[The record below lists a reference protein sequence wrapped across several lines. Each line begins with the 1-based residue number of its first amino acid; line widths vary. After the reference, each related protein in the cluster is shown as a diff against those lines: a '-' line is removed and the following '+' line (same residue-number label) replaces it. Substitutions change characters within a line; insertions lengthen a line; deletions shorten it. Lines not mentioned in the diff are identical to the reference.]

1 MSTPQSGAAPRRAA
15 NPRRRGGQRNRSSA
29 NPADDTEQVKLLRS
43 KYTHQLSVIQEL
55 FPDWSDEDLLFA
67 LQESNGDVELAV
79 GRISEGHASQ
89 FSSVKT
95 KKQTRKEAAAAH
107 AAAPAS
113 AATSAAPAASV
124 SAAST
129 PAASTD
135 AAGPRARTRN
145 AERGAARGRGA
156 PAQAARAGRG
166 GFRGVGARGGATG
179 AVAVSAQAD
188 AKPITTTQAAFRV
201 SQQPAQPASERS
213 TAASAAE
220 KPKTGMSW
228 AQIARPAEKPAPA
241 PAAPAQTAVPTATAA
256 KAPTAT
262 PAAPEPAIDTEIT
275 QPALALDAAQN
286 ASEGARAAPS
296 EPSVAPASAPAPAAA
311 PVSSRGARA
320 RAHQDAPVV
329 MPGGAASLDRLGV
342 QFGSLNFMVGDEAQ
356 QPFAGADE
364 TSSARAGFADVDAK
378 RDAPADAAS
387 FPQQGLDAFKSHGFN
402 ASHNAYG
409 LASDNANT
417 RPTFEQ
423 TDESLHANG
432 PSGAAAAAGGAPAPT
447 VPAAGF
453 TGAPSSI
460 YNTPLDS
467 QRNALYY
474 GAHHTAT
481 PMSLRGDERAS
492 PAAHAVPT
500 PGEAPSVPPAQ
511 PPQPATPAGA
521 PGLQQQQ
528 PFPNLMPYYYPYY
541 MPSQFQ
547 HYASPAGGFGQYQM
561 YGGQPQHPTKPDATP
576 TGPSLASPYLHHGGP
591 ADAAAVYGT
600 HTPPPHFQPHTAV
613 GASYDAQG
621 FGQRMPSLNQPTAS
635 DGFKLQGNADADAG
649 SLPGLSNF
657 LSAGQAQQG
666 GIPPQS
672 RAGAPNAGAQS
683 SPLDYRSFD
692 AAKSPAAGANRAATG
707 APTGQP
713 VQQQPAQQHPAYYQQ
728 YAGNFGHQ
736 GTAAYNGY
744 SYGRQQQPPYWG

>member
-29 NPADDTEQVKLLRS
+29 NAADDTEQVKLLRS

-95 KKQTRKEAAAAH
+95 KKQTRKEVAAAH
-107 AAAPAS
+107 AAAPAAP
-113 AATSAAPAASV
+113 AAVPATTAAPAASV
-124 SAAST
+124 SAA
-129 PAASTD
+129 PAQATATD
-135 AAGPRARTRN
+135 AAAPRARARN
-145 AERGAARGRGA
+145 AERGAVRGRGA

-166 GFRGVGARGGATG
+166 GFRGVGARGGAAG
-179 AVAVSAQAD
+179 AVPVSAQA
-188 AKPITTTQAAFRV
+188 ASKPITTTQAAFQV
-201 SQQPAQPASERS
+201 SQPAQPAGER
-213 TAASAAE
+213 TAASSAAE

-228 AQIARPAEKPAPA
+228 AQIARPVEKAPPA
-241 PAAPAQTAVPTATAA
+241 PAAPAPTS
-256 KAPTAT
+256 APAS
-262 PAAPEPAIDTEIT
+262 AAPEPAIDTEIT

-286 ASEGARAAPS
+286 VSEGVQAAPS
-296 EPSVAPASAPAPAAA
+296 EPSAVPAPAPAPA
-311 PVSSRGARA
+311 PVSARGARA

-329 MPGGAASLDRLGV
+329 MPGGPASLDRLGV
-342 QFGSLNFMVGDEAQ
+342 QFGTLNFMAGDEAQ
-356 QPFAGADE
+356 QPLAGADE
-364 TSSARAGFADVDAK
+364 SSAARAGFADVDAK

-387 FPQQGLDAFKSHGFN
+387 FPQQGLDAFKSHGFGN
-402 ASHNAYG
+402 ATHNTYG
-409 LASDNANT
+409 LASGNTNA
-417 RPTFEQ
+417 RPAFEQ
-423 TDESLHANG
+423 ADESLHANA
-432 PSGAAAAAGGAPAPT
+432 PSGTTPAAGGAPAAGT
-447 VPAAGF
+447 NAAGF

-474 GAHHTAT
+474 GAHHNATT
-481 PMSLRGDERAS
+481 PMSSLRGDERAS

-500 PGEAPSVPPAQ
+500 PGEAPSAPPAQ

-528 PFPNLMPYYYPYY
+528 PFPNVMPYYYPYY
-541 MPSQFQ
+541 MPNQFQ

-561 YGGQPQHPTKPDATP
+561 YGGQPQHPSKPDATP

-621 FGQRMPSLNQPTAS
+621 FGQRVPSSLNQPTAS

-672 RAGAPNAGAQS
+672 RTGAPNAGAQS

-692 AAKSPAAGANRAATG
+692 AAKSPAAGANRAPTG
-707 APTGQP
+707 APAGQP

-728 YAGNFGHQ
+728 YASNFGHQ